1 MGATKRLFER
11 MFDRHDYHEIHF
23 RMLEEEYFMNLKT
36 IKMKKL
42 KNFEDWLDEMTK
54 SFEDPMFNTVE
65 KAEEIEYTCCGDEIT
80 GEVEDVG
87 LCPTCFEHI

>member
-11 MFDRHDYHEIHF
+11 MFDHDYHEIRF
-23 RMLEEEYFMNLKT
+23 RMLEQEYFMKC
-36 IKMKKL
+36 
-42 KNFEDWLDEMTK
+42 LDEMTK
-54 SFEDPMFNTVE
+54 
-65 KAEEIEYTCCGDEIT
+65 EEIEYTCCGDEIT